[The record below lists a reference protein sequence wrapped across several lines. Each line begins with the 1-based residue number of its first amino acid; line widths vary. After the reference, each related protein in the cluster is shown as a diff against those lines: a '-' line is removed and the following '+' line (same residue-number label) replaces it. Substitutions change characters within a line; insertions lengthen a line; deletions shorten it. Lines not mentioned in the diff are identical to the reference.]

1 MVWGSKQK
9 SESCCGANTYNTE
22 DSPVVTDLSTSSA
35 ISRLSRG
42 ERTGSRAFYYLWSY
56 VLAEDGIA
64 SFMLGIACGRC
75 GVGVGDRVCALVL
88 ALDP

>member
-1 MVWGSKQK
+1 
-9 SESCCGANTYNTE
+9 
-22 DSPVVTDLSTSSA
+22 
-35 ISRLSRG
+35 
-42 ERTGSRAFYYLWSY
+42 